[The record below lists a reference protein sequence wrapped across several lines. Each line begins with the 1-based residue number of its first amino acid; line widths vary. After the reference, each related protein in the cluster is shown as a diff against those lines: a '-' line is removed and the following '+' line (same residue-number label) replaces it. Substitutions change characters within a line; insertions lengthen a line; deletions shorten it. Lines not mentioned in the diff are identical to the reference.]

1 MSENKTLKVA
11 RYRNS
16 PYTVNY
22 ITNGGL
28 KTYQWAPSKQNK
40 TDIKSIP
47 VEVVDWLLMNSVSF
61 NEGELVIVDET
72 DEAKEA
78 ISNIDDTEKYE
89 NNTHSRDDI
98 VKILEGNFMKMKS
111 ELGKITVLQ
120 EKQYVVDVA
129 KEIKLDSSSK
139 QKFLAEWLDVPADL
153 LFADEE
159 KEE

>member
-1 MSENKTLKVA
+1 MSEQKTLKVA

-16 PYTVNY
+16 PYTVNF

-28 KTYQWAPSKQNK
+28 KTYQWASSKTNK
-40 TDIKSIP
+40 TDVKALPS
-47 VEVVDWLLMNSVSF
+47 EVVDWLLMNSVTFS
-61 NEGELVIVDET
+61 EGELVIVEET
-72 DEAKEA
+72 EEAKEA

-89 NNTHSRDDI
+89 NNTHSREEI

-139 QKFLAEWLDVPADL
+139 QKYLADWLDVPVDI
-153 LFADEE
+153 LFVDDNEE
-159 KEE
+159 

>member
-1 MSENKTLKVA
+1 MSDNKTLKVA

-28 KTYQWAPSKQNK
+28 KAYQWSPSKHNK
-40 TDIKSIP
+40 TDVKDLPID
-47 VEVVDWLLMNSVSF
+47 VVDWLLMNSVTFS
-61 NEGELVIVDET
+61 EGELVIVEESE
-72 DEAKEA
+72 EAQDA

-89 NNTHSRDDI
+89 NNTHSRDEI

-111 ELGKITVLQ
+111 ELSKVTVNQ
-120 EKQYVVDVA
+120 EKQYIVNIA

-139 QKFLAEWLDVPADL
+139 QKFLADWLEVPADV
-153 LFADEE
+153 LFADED
-159 KEE
+159 EE